1 MSGYP
6 TDPHP
11 PTLAGLFMVF
21 VTAAVFFIAAVV
33 IWKAIGGQ

>member
-11 PTLAGLFMVF
+11 PTKTGLVITFII
-21 VTAAVFFIAAVV
+21 AAVFFIAAVL